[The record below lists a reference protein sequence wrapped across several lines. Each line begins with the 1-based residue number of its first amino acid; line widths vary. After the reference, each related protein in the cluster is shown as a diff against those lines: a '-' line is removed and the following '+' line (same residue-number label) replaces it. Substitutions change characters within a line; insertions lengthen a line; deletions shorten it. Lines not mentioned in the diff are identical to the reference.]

1 MSSAVSYLCRRM
13 KGSTAL
19 VIIGVDPHKRTHT
32 ASVVEKGSDKVL
44 ATLQID
50 ASLAGYRRLLK
61 WASGF
66 EQRRWAVENAR
77 GLGRHLAQWLVAREE
92 VVDDVPSTATARVRE
107 LSRGGRRKN
116 DVIDAAAAA
125 SVAALRGD
133 ANPVVADDLTT
144 VLALL
149 DERRDNMVT
158 QRTRLINQL
167 HALLRDLLPG
177 GAPTAL
183 TAVDASRLLTGVR
196 PAGPVE
202 AARKHLARDLVAE
215 IRDTDQRLKTLTAQ
229 IADTLDAHG
238 TRLRDVAG
246 IGPVIAGR
254 LLGRTRRAGR
264 FRSASAFA
272 SYAGVAPIEVA
283 SGDHARHRLP
293 RGGDRQLNLA
303 LHIVALTQVR
313 MRESTGRAYY
323 DTKVAAG
330 KSHNEA
336 MRCLKRRLADR
347 VWRLMLS
354 DEHRLAAG
362 PGGHSGATLTS
373 SAAGSTPTTSSSDK
387 SLPGPADRNSTTPSP
402 AA

>member
-1 MSSAVSYLCRRM
+1 M

-32 ASVVEKGSDKVL
+32 ASVVETGTDKVL

-177 GAPTAL
+177 GAPTDL

-196 PAGPVE
+196 PVGPVE
-202 AARKHLARDLVAE
+202 AARKQLARDLVAE

-229 IADTLDAHG
+229 VADTLDAHG

-246 IGPVIAGR
+246 IGPVVAWR